1 MKNFRRVVMSLN
13 SKALRIAEGSLTFS
27 RAASADPTTFAPPS
41 PLMASYKIELKNS
54 NRDCKCRGSCKGN
67 IEDVRPP
74 SFRVV
79 AFPRA
84 FKNTDER
91 VPPSRRATSES
102 PRSPIPPMV
111 TPPRTGGTSPA

>member
-1 MKNFRRVVMSLN
+1 MSLN
-13 SKALRIAEGSLTFS
+13 SKALRIAEGSLTFP
-27 RAASADPTTFAPPS
+27 RPASADPTTFAH
-41 PLMASYKIELKNS
+41 PLSYKMATYKIELKNS
-54 NRDCKCRGSCKGN
+54 NRNCKCRGSCKGN

-79 AFPRA
+79 AFPLACLKILTNASHPPGRA
-84 FKNTDER
+84 M
-91 VPPSRRATSES
+91 SES